1 MFPYL
6 INIKSSNANF
16 DAAIDELLKQIS
28 TIENV
33 VRVVFFAE
41 IANNEVYSQRLAICK
56 EKIGEKFL
64 FCIIAQKPLSAG
76 VSVECEVAFLKTHQ
90 FDSLQQRK
98 VENVN
103 YFVAK
108 KDGQKSVFSTI
119 NSENLSLSVQE
130 QSDNVFGRLLKIL
143 EQESMPIDSIVR
155 QWNYIEHIT
164 DVDAGGQRYQQF
176 NDARSSFYAKA
187 DWFQGYPAATG
198 IGVGSGGVIVEVNAV
213 QGAELKPIDNALQV
227 PAHKY
232 SDAVLKSGNEKKAT
246 SPKFERAK
254 LQDNKWLYISGTAA
268 IRGEKNVDLSAAD
281 MQTQITLENI
291 NDLLQS
297 ADMTMANVV
306 ALRVYVKRSSDFFAV
321 KQVVD
326 KLLPN
331 SMAIYSLSDVC
342 RPELLVEIEGI
353 AQK

>member
-33 VRVVFFAE
+33 VRVVLFAE

-76 VSVECEVAFLKTHQ
+76 ASVECEVAFLKTRQ

-103 YFVAK
+103 YFVAE

-119 NSENLSLSVQE
+119 NSKKLSLSVQE
-130 QSDNVFGRLLKIL
+130 QSDNVFGSLLKIL

-176 NDARSSFYAKA
+176 NDSRSSFYAKTT
-187 DWFQGYPAATG
+187 WPKGYPAATG
-198 IGVGSGGVIVEVNAV
+198 IGVSAGGVIVEVNAV

-232 SDAVLKSGNEKKAT
+232 SDEVLVGGNERIAT

-268 IRGEKNVDLSAAD
+268 IRGELNVDKSASE
-281 MQTQITLENI
+281 QTQVTLVNI
-291 NDLLQS
+291 NDLLKTS
-297 ADMTMANVV
+297 GMTTENLV
-306 ALRVYVKRSSDFFAV
+306 ALRVYVKRSSDFYEV
-321 KQVVD
+321 KQVVET
-326 KLLPN
+326 LLPN
-331 SMAIYSLSDVC
+331 TMAIYVQSDVC

>member
-76 VSVECEVAFLKTHQ
+76 VSVDCEVAFLKTHQ

-143 EQESMPIDSIVR
+143 EQESIPIDSIVR
-155 QWNYIEHIT
+155 QWNYIERIT

-232 SDAVLKSGNEKKAT
+232 SDAVLRSGNEKKAT

-268 IRGEKNVDLSAAD
+268 IRGELNVDKSASE
-281 MQTQITLENI
+281 QTQVTLENI
-291 NDLLQS
+291 NDLLKTS
-297 ADMTMANVV
+297 GMTTENLV
-306 ALRVYVKRSSDFFAV
+306 ALRVYVKRSSDFYEV
-321 KQVVD
+321 KQVVET
-326 KLLPN
+326 LLPN
-331 SMAIYSLSDVC
+331 TMAIYVQSDVC